1 MHVDNIV
8 VSNKISFGRNGFKCF
23 VGYKDARKI
32 RPLYIFLP
40 KMSASWREFDKTK
53 CVSFLIKDE
62 KFLEKYNEIWKKVS
76 SITKNNFDSNP
87 V

>member
-40 KMSASWREFDKTK
+40 KMSAS
-53 CVSFLIKDE
+53 
-62 KFLEKYNEIWKKVS
+62 
-76 SITKNNFDSNP
+76 
-87 V
+87 